1 MQLQLSLVSSHCLI
15 KTQGNLYLPTVL
27 TVTLFSLYSL
37 NSNYVLWCLYIIF
50 ILVSHIY
57 YFFINTSYYQL
68 LCTNSGSWYI

>member
-37 NSNYVLWCLYIIF
+37 HPILIMFSGHLYP
-50 ILVSHIY
+50 LTAS
-57 YFFINTSYYQL
+57 
-68 LCTNSGSWYI
+68 